1 MTMTDYVLYLQE
13 YSAHFGLLELI
24 RFNVKVG
31 ENMLTDLTAGKP
43 EGNAKLCSGWRMK
56 WR

>member
-1 MTMTDYVLYLQE
+1 MTMKDYVLYLQE

>member
-1 MTMTDYVLYLQE
+1 MTDYVLYLQE

-31 ENMLTDLTAGKP
+31 EKITDLTAGKP